1 MKLLIVRYGRERAH
15 DDPEQAAGF
24 SRQAAASIAGVPGLV
39 WKLWG
44 YDDEQR
50 VATSIYLFDSE
61 SNARAWGDGPM
72 VPALSA
78 HPGISDIE
86 VRYYDV
92 DRELSTITRALMQA
106 AQPVGPTT

>member
-1 MKLLIVRYGRERAH
+1 MKLIIVRYGRERAH

-24 SRQAAASIAGVPGLV
+24 RQAAEKIAGVPGLV

-44 YDDEQR
+44 YDDAQR

-72 VPALSA
+72 VPGLSA
-78 HPGISDIE
+78 FPGITNIE
-86 VRYYDV
+86 VSYLDA
-92 DRELSTITRALMQA
+92 DQDLSTVTRVPMQA
-106 AQPVGPTT
+106 GQPV